1 MHTYKHR
8 NTHNHACTGE
18 YHGGPIE
25 ASDFDTGRYDV
36 AGLVLLLNLDGQ
48 HAGGEDSKGHEDA
61 QRKDFKRQ
69 LVRDLSRAATT
80 PIPADDFAVVLLA
93 ACVCVWRGGDGWV
106 GGCVQVN
113 VCVCVC
119 MYVCV
124 CVCVCV
130 CACIYKYRYIHIC
143 MYVCIHIYIYICI
156 YIYIS
161 LSIYM

>member
-61 QRKDFKRQ
+61 QRKGFKRQ
-69 LVRDLSRAATT
+69 LARDLSCAAPT

-93 ACVCVWRGGDGWV
+93 ACVCVGGGL
-106 GGCVQVN
+106 CKSM
-113 VCVCVC
+113 CVCVC
-119 MYVCV
+119 
-124 CVCVCV
+124 
-130 CACIYKYRYIHIC
+130 
-143 MYVCIHIYIYICI
+143 
-156 YIYIS
+156 IYIS
-161 LSIYM
+161 I